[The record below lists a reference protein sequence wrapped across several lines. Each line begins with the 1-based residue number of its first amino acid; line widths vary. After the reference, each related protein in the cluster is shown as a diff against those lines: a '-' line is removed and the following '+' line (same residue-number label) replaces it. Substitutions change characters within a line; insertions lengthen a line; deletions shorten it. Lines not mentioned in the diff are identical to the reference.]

1 MKNSAQ
7 KRRSITA
14 TVFSNLVSWLYSRA
28 VGGFFGKI
36 FTSYSKMNEVF
47 KRSLAVS
54 LLGNGS
60 HAASDIRKF
69 RFRIAELFEES
80 AILRLMRRISA
91 FFVNCRVRFYGSFML
106 VFGIYT
112 GLIYFL
118 KRYAFPTDT
127 SDEFYFWFAVAA
139 ILIALPLL
147 ICKKTLAE
155 TLAKSR
161 SGNFMINEMFGIQ
174 TEKLGTERTSGH
186 ESYNIAIVFG
196 IIAGSVTY
204 FLNPIYIIMFIVL
217 LMTVGLVMSYPE
229 IGVLLTALILP
240 FASAFGD
247 RDTVIVSMVCLYSF
261 AYIIKLIRGKR
272 VLKVNVYD
280 FLTLLFGVVILV
292 GGISGFAGEGGKASA
307 RIMAVMV
314 FGGFIAL
321 NLIRTSDWL
330 RRTGFAIFCSSFTA
344 SLLILWKALM
354 DIAPFGSMFYLGEA
368 RFFENTN
375 DTALYLLMSFGVA
388 LAALNLTKNRK
399 LRLLIRLGL
408 FTMPI
413 AIIVLGSRTGML
425 GVAVAFLAYCI
436 VNRMKTVG
444 VLICGTAATAYIGF
458 MMPGRMLFRAFDVFD
473 GFVLAFWRTLDI
485 WQGAIGTAISTFFV
499 GAGVGSFELIYPRLS
514 LVGSEAAG
522 EASSLFINMLCELG
536 IIGFI
541 IFIVALFLFVQNCFE
556 YIKIAKDKASCVMV
570 SGGLCAVFGMLCA
583 GLFFDIFSSLCVFYM
598 FWLLCSFTVACIRIG
613 RAEEA
618 RSAYNQLQSE
628 TSASIDL

>member
-1 MKNSAQ
+1 MA
-7 KRRSITA
+7 I
-14 TVFSNLVSWLYSRA
+14 
-28 VGGFFGKI
+28 GGFFGKM
-36 FTSYSKMNEVF
+36 FTSYSKMNEMF

-54 LLGNGS
+54 LIGNGS
-60 HAASDIRKF
+60 RAASDIRKF

-118 KRYAFPTDT
+118 KRYALPTDT
-127 SDEFYFWFAVAA
+127 SDEFYFWFAVSS
-139 ILIALPLL
+139 ILISLPLL

-161 SGNFMINEMFGIQ
+161 SGNFVINEMFGIQ
-174 TEKLGTERTSGH
+174 TEKLGVGGTASG

-204 FLNPIYIIMFIVL
+204 FLNPIHIIMFIVML
-217 LMTVGLVMSYPE
+217 LTVGLVMSYPE

-240 FASAFGD
+240 FSAAFGD
-247 RDTVIVSMVCLYSF
+247 RNTVLISMVCLYSF

-280 FLTLLFGVVILV
+280 FFMLLFGVVLLV
-292 GGISGFAGEGGKASA
+292 GGVSGFAGESGAVSA
-307 RIMAVMV
+307 RTMAALVL
-314 FGGFIAL
+314 GGFTAL
-321 NLIRTSDWL
+321 NLIRTADWL
-330 RRTGFAIFCSSFTA
+330 RRTGFAMFCSSFTV

-354 DIAPFGSMFYLGEA
+354 EIAPFGSMFYFGEA

-375 DTALYLLMSFGVA
+375 DTALYLLMSFGVT
-388 LAALNLTKNRK
+388 LAVLNLTKNRK
-399 LRLLIRLGL
+399 LRFLIRLGL
-408 FTMPI
+408 FTMPA
-413 AIIVLGSRTGML
+413 AIIVLGSKTGIL

-436 VNRMKTVG
+436 VNRKKTVG
-444 VLICGTAATAYIGF
+444 VLIAGTAATAYIGF
-458 MMPGRMLFRAFDVFD
+458 MMPGRMLFRVFD
-473 GFVLAFWRTLDI
+473 MFDGVVLALWRTVDV

-514 LVGSEAAG
+514 LVGSETAG
-522 EASSLFINMLCELG
+522 EASSLFINMLCE
-536 IIGFI
+536 IGVIGLI
-541 IFIVALFLFVQNCFE
+541 IFIVTLFLFVQNCFE
-556 YIKIAKDKASCVMV
+556 YIKSVKDKASCVMV
-570 SGGLCAVFGMLCA
+570 SGGLCAVLGMLCA
-583 GLFFDIFSSLCVFYM
+583 GLFFDVFSSARVFYM

-613 RAEEA
+613 RAEVA
-618 RSAYNQLQSE
+618 RSAYNQPQSE